1 MDTRFLIIGGG
12 AIGLSTA
19 YALSKRF
26 GEEVALLERG
36 KNIPGDNQSTRSSQ
50 VIHAGVFYNADA
62 RPYTAT
68 NIAEANAQIY
78 EFCSRHQIP
87 YRRTGKLVVAV
98 TKEQARF
105 LDLVE
110 LVSKENGVEIMR
122 LTGQEVSEIE
132 PNICCLEAIS
142 APTSGIFDAACLLSA
157 YARLARGNGA
167 AIVTGSEVVGIE
179 PISNGFR
186 VYFRSIFG
194 GTDSFDAENIIN
206 AAGLFADQVSKMV
219 NPKSE
224 LVLVAVRKLSAVFN
238 SGRDE
243 KLCVRGNI
251 YPAPMGYMVKEGKY
265 QRISFEEFES
275 LRAKGVGVGLN
286 IGVHLTPTLG
296 DESDL
301 GTEIIVG
308 PATTE
313 SLPPLRRE
321 DYSFIPEDLDSFASA
336 VSPFFPNLRVEHL
349 HFRETASMAYT
360 DGTVE
365 YAIVPDAQY
374 PNFLNLHGMNSPALT
389 MSYFIGEDVAR
400 RYLLGKWDNF
410 LR

>member
-12 AIGLSTA
+12 AIGLSIA

-68 NIAEANAQIY
+68 NIAEANTRMY
-78 EFCSRHQIP
+78 EFCVRHQIP
-87 YRRTGKLVVAV
+87 HRRVGKLVVAT
-98 TKEQARF
+98 TKEQMRF

-122 LTGQEVSEIE
+122 MTGREAAKIE

-194 GTDSFDAENIIN
+194 GTDSFDAENVIN
-206 AAGLFADQVSKMV
+206 AAGLFADRVSKMV
-219 NPKSE
+219 NPRSE

-238 SGRDE
+238 AGHDLGLRI
-243 KLCVRGNI
+243 RGNI

-275 LRAKGVGVGLN
+275 LRVNGVPVGLN

-296 DESDL
+296 EENDL
-301 GTEIIVG
+301 GAEIIVG
-308 PATTE
+308 PASMD
-313 SLPPLRRE
+313 SLPDDRRE
-321 DYSFIPEDLDSFASA
+321 DYSFIPDNLDLFASA
-336 VSPFFPNLRVEHL
+336 VSPFFPNLQVEHL
-349 HFRETASMAYT
+349 RFREAASMAYT
-360 DGTVE
+360 DGTLE
-365 YAIVPDAQY
+365 YAMGSDIKY

-400 RYLLGKWDNF
+400 RYLSGKWDNF

>member
-1 MDTRFLIIGGG
+1 MDTRFLVIGGG

-36 KNIPGDNQSTRSSQ
+36 KKIPGDNQSTRSSQ
-50 VIHAGVFYNADA
+50 VIHSGVFYNADA
-62 RPYTAT
+62 RPYTAV
-68 NIAEANAQIY
+68 NIAEANAQMY

-87 YRRTGKLVVAV
+87 HRRVGKLVVAGSY
-98 TKEQARF
+98 EQARF

-110 LVSKENGVEIMR
+110 LVSKENGVEITR
-122 LTGQEVSEIE
+122 LTGKEVLKIE
-132 PNICCLEAIS
+132 PNVRVLEAIF
-142 APTSGIFDAACLLSA
+142 APTSGIFDVACLLSA
-157 YARLARGNGA
+157 YARLARDNGA
-167 AIVTGSEVVGIE
+167 AIVTGSEVIGIE

-194 GTDSFDAENIIN
+194 GTDSFDAKNVIN

-219 NPKSE
+219 NPQSK
-224 LVLVAVRKLSAVFN
+224 LVLVAIRKLSAVFN
-238 SGRDE
+238 AGHDE
-243 KLCVRGNI
+243 KLRARSNI

-265 QRISFEEFES
+265 RQINYEEVQN
-275 LRAKGVGVGLN
+275 LRASGLGVGLN
-286 IGVHLTPTLG
+286 IGAHLTPTLG
-296 DESDL
+296 EENDL
-301 GTEIIVG
+301 GAEIIVG
-308 PATTE
+308 PATTD
-313 SLPPLRRE
+313 SLPVDRRE
-321 DYSFIPEDLDSFASA
+321 DYRFIPDNLDLFTNS
-336 VSPFFPNLRVEHL
+336 VSSFFPNLRVEHL
-349 HFRETASMAYT
+349 RFRETASMAYT
-360 DGTVE
+360 DGTLE
-365 YAIVPDAQY
+365 YAMVPDTKY